1 MEVLTFKNAPQAVGP
16 YSIAVKSG
24 NLIFFSGQLPIV
36 SETGELIVDDIEK
49 ATERI
54 LLNLSKMLE
63 EIGLSMKNVVKS
75 TIFTTK
81 LEDFAKINE
90 IYKSFFKENYPARSA
105 IGVAQLPKGATI
117 EMEFVVEV

>member
-1 MEVLTFKNAPQAVGP
+1 MEVLTFKSAPQTVGP

-36 SETGELIVDDIEK
+36 PETGELIVDDIEK

-54 LLNLSKMLE
+54 LINLSKMLE
-63 EIGLSMKNVVKS
+63 ELGLSMKNVVKT

>member
-1 MEVLTFKNAPQAVGP
+1 MEVLTFKSAPQAVGP

-54 LLNLSKMLE
+54 LINLSKMLE
-63 EIGLSMKNVVKS
+63 ELGLSMKHVVKT

-81 LEDFAKINE
+81 LEDFTKINE
-90 IYKSFFKENYPARSA
+90 VYKTFFKENYPARSA

>member
-1 MEVLTFKNAPQAVGP
+1 MEVLTFKSAPQAVGP

-54 LLNLSKMLE
+54 LINLSKMLE
-63 EIGLSMKNVVKS
+63 ELGLSMKNVVKT

-81 LEDFAKINE
+81 LEDFTKINE
-90 IYKSFFKENYPARSA
+90 VYKTFFNENYPARSA